1 MTLEVRDIT
10 AGYGSITVLRQLS
23 LSVPEAGI
31 LGVLGRNGMG
41 KTTLIRTLAGLI
53 KPSEGAITLNGQDIT
68 RFPPHERAS
77 LGVTTVVQ
85 DRGVFPRLTVHEN
98 LQMGRIASGQAK
110 RNRIEEVLSYFPRLR
125 QRLGQLAGTM
135 SGGEQQM
142 LAIGRGLMTDPK
154 VMLLDEPSDG
164 IMPTLVQ
171 QIGET
176 LGEINRQEGTAIVL
190 VEQNLPMVF
199 GMAQYCI
206 VLEKGQLVA
215 EGTSEEVSRSEV
227 LQEYL
232 AI

>member
-1 MTLEVRDIT
+1 MTLDVREIT

-23 LSVPEAGI
+23 LSVADGGI

-53 KPSEGAITLNGQDIT
+53 QPSEGTIVLNGRDIT
-68 RFPPHERAS
+68 RLPPHERAS
-77 LGVTTVVQ
+77 MGVTTVVQ
-85 DRGVFPRLTVHEN
+85 DRGIFPRLTVLEN
-98 LQMGRIASGQAK
+98 LEMGRIASGKVK
-110 RNRIEEVLSYFPRLR
+110 RNRMEEVVGYFPRLR
-125 QRLGQLAGTM
+125 ERLGQLAGTM

-154 VMLLDEPSDG
+154 VLLLDEPSDG

-176 LGEINRQEGTAIVL
+176 LGEINRHEGTAIVL

-199 GMAQYCI
+199 SMARYCI
-206 VLEKGQLVA
+206 VLEKGRLVA

-227 LQEYL
+227 LREYL
-232 AI
+232 AL

>member
-1 MTLEVRDIT
+1 MTLDVREIT

-23 LSVPEAGI
+23 LSLGKAGI

-53 KPSEGAITLNGQDIT
+53 VPSEGTVTLNGQDIT
-68 RFPPHERAS
+68 RLPPHERAS

-85 DRGVFPRLTVHEN
+85 DRGIFPRLTVLEN
-98 LQMGRIASGQAK
+98 LEMGRTASGRVK
-110 RNRIEEVLSYFPRLR
+110 RNRQVEVLDYFPRLGE
-125 QRLGQLAGTM
+125 RLGQLAGTL

-142 LAIGRGLMTDPK
+142 LAIGRGLMTDPS
-154 VMLLDEPSDG
+154 VLLLDEPSDG

-176 LGEINRQEGTAIVL
+176 LAEINRREGTTIVL

-199 GMAQYCI
+199 SMAQYCI
-206 VLEKGQLVA
+206 VLEKGRLVA
-215 EGTSEEVSRSEV
+215 EGSCEEVSRSEV

>member
-10 AGYGSITVLRQLS
+10 AGYGTITVLRQLS
-23 LSVPEAGI
+23 LSVPESGI

-41 KTTLIRTLAGLI
+41 KTTLIRTLAGLVQ
-53 KPSEGAITLNGQDIT
+53 PSEGTIALNGRDIT
-68 RFPPHERAS
+68 RLPPHERAS
-77 LGVTTVVQ
+77 MGMTTVVQ
-85 DRGVFPRLTVHEN
+85 DRGIFPRLTVHEN
-98 LQMGRIASGQAK
+98 LEMGRLASGQAK
-110 RNRIEEVLSYFPRLR
+110 RDRIEEVLGYFPRLR
-125 QRLGQLAGTM
+125 ERLGQLAGTM

>member
-1 MTLEVRDIT
+1 MTLEVRNIT

-23 LSVPEAGI
+23 LSVGEASI

-53 KPSEGAITLNGQDIT
+53 VPSEGTITLDGRDIT
-68 RFPPHERAS
+68 HLPPHERACM
-77 LGVTTVVQ
+77 GVTTVVQ
-85 DRGVFPRLTVHEN
+85 DRGIFPRLTVLEN
-98 LQMGRIASGQAK
+98 LEMGRKASGKVK
-110 RNRIEEVLSYFPRLR
+110 RNRLDEVLGYFPILRERLS
-125 QRLGQLAGTM
+125 QLAGTM

-142 LAIGRGLMTDPK
+142 LAIGRGLMTDPSL
-154 VMLLDEPSDG
+154 MLLDEPSDG

-176 LGEINRQEGTAIVL
+176 LAEINRREGTAIVL

-199 GMAQYCI
+199 AMAQYCV

-215 EGTSEEVSRSEV
+215 EGSCDEVSGSEV
-227 LQEYL
+227 LREYL

>member
-1 MTLEVRDIT
+1 MTIDVREVT

-23 LSVPEAGI
+23 LSVGDAGI

-53 KPSEGAITLNGQDIT
+53 VPTEGTITLDGQDIT
-68 RFPPHERAS
+68 QFPPHERAA

-85 DRGVFPRLTVHEN
+85 DRGIFPRLTVQEN
-98 LQMGRIASGQAK
+98 LEMGRTASGKVK
-110 RNRIEEVLSYFPRLR
+110 RNRLVEVLEYFPRLGE
-125 QRLGQLAGTM
+125 RLGQLAGTM

-142 LAIGRGLMTDPK
+142 LAIGRGLMTDPA

-176 LGEINRQEGTAIVL
+176 LTEINRREGTAIVL

-199 GMAQYCI
+199 SMAQYCI

-215 EGTSEEVSRSEV
+215 EGSCEEVSRSEV
-227 LQEYL
+227 LKEYL

>member
-1 MTLEVRDIT
+1 MMLGVRDIT
-10 AGYGSITVLRQLS
+10 AGYGSITVLRELS
-23 LSVPEAGI
+23 LSVAEGGI

-53 KPSEGAITLNGQDIT
+53 LPSEGTITLNGRDIT
-68 RFPPHERAS
+68 RLPPHERAS

-85 DRGVFPRLTVHEN
+85 DRGIFPRLTVLEN
-98 LQMGRIASGQAK
+98 LEMGRIASGRVR
-110 RNRIEEVLSYFPRLR
+110 RNRRDEVLGYFPRLR
-125 QRLGQLAGTM
+125 ERLGQLAGTM

-176 LGEINRQEGTAIVL
+176 LGEINRREGTAIVL

-199 GMAQYCI
+199 AMAQHCI
-206 VLEKGQLVA
+206 VLEKGRLVA
-215 EGTSEEVSRSEV
+215 EGSSEEVSRSEV
-227 LQEYL
+227 LKEYL

>member
-23 LSVPEAGI
+23 LSVPEAGV

-53 KPSEGAITLNGQDIT
+53 QPSEGAITLNGRDIT

-85 DRGVFPRLTVHEN
+85 DRGIFPRLTVHEN

-125 QRLGQLAGTM
+125 ERLGQLAGTM

-206 VLEKGQLVA
+206 VLEKGRLVA

>member
-10 AGYGSITVLRQLS
+10 AGYGGITVLRKLS

-53 KPSEGAITLNGQDIT
+53 QPSEGAITLNGQDIT

-85 DRGVFPRLTVHEN
+85 DRGIFPRLTVHEN

-125 QRLGQLAGTM
+125 ERLGQLAGTM

-227 LQEYL
+227 LREYL